1 MLLYDSLMSW
11 SKSYLPLLGGVIGGC
26 IVRVTFPGC
35 TLMLSLGNKSNAP
48 SMVSGITGSDNSSAS
63 IKAPRLKGCI
73 RPFLQRVPSGNTT
86 SDIPPLSVFSALCI
100 VWRID
105 ALDERSTII

>member
-11 SKSYLPLLGGVIGGC
+11 SKSYLPLSGGVIGGC

-48 SMVSGITGSDNSSAS
+48 SMVSGTTGSDNSSAS
-63 IKAPRLKGCI
+63 IKAISFGSTEISERLTA
-73 RPFLQRVPSGNTT
+73 QNM
-86 SDIPPLSVFSALCI
+86 
-100 VWRID
+100 
-105 ALDERSTII
+105 